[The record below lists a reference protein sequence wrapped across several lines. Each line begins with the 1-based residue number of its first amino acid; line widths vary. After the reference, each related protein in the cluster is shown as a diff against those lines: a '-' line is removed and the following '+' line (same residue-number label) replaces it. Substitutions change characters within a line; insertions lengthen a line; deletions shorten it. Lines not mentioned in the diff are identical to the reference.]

1 MSPQPDIADGFQ
13 AEQTW
18 RQLQFER
25 HQRFL
30 AQLKAEFYALRPLG
44 ALPYHPTLSVPVPA
58 VRAAIGK
65 HSIRSR
71 RSPLKSQRSIP
82 PQP

>member
-30 AQLKAEFYALRPLG
+30 AQLKAEFHALRPPG
-44 ALPYHPTLSVPVPA
+44 SLPYRPTTNVPAPA
-58 VRAAIGK
+58 VRAATGN
-65 HSIRSR
+65 HSLRSR
-71 RSPLKSQRSIP
+71 RSPLKG
-82 PQP
+82 